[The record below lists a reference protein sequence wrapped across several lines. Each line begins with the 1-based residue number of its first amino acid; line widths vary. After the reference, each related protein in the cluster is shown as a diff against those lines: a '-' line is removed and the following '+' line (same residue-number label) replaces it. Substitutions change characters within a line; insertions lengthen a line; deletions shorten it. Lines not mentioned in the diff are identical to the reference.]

1 MQERL
6 LFSSRSPFLSYEQSP
21 QTAAVAHAFGA
32 DGDLAGAAAQIF
44 SSAAWEGEPLR
55 ERICRCKQVGHDPL
69 GPRVLP
75 ALAERADLAI

>member
-21 QTAAVAHAFGA
+21 QTAAVAQSFGA
-32 DGDLAGAAAQIF
+32 GSDLTGEAVQIVPRAAR
-44 SSAAWEGEPLR
+44 EDEPLR
-55 ERICRCKQVGHDPL
+55 ERIRRREQVVLDPL